1 MHQFLIHLAWRRT
14 GLLLA
19 VAALL
24 SACGSVQ
31 NVPVRDRE
39 SPAGAVRASWHGG
52 ARDAGR
58 ASGPGVEIGYEY
70 YTARDT
76 QSLAAGQSVVLEGGS
91 FFGPDTLRHRARL
104 QYGYVAYNHR
114 FRFGEHF
121 ELEPFVGAARVRMR
135 LQTTPGS
142 GGTVTTVDDHR
153 TGVIGGVTPR
163 WRFNPW
169 LGVEAR
175 LSYLGASAWASG
187 ETYELALVLNPVPQ
201 LALRLGV
208 SDRRHDI
215 ESVVPGGTSEV
226 NLRARGPMAT
236 LQLDF

>member
-1 MHQFLIHLAWRRT
+1 MHQTLSHVARLRH
-14 GLLLA
+14 GLLLML
-19 VAALL
+19 AALL

-39 SPAGAVRASWHGG
+39 SPVGAVRASWHGG

-58 ASGPGVEIGYEY
+58 PSGPGVEVGYEY

-76 QSLAAGQSVVLEGGS
+76 QALGAGQSVVLEGGS
-91 FFGPDTLRHRARL
+91 FVGPDVLQHRARL

-121 ELEPFVGAARVRMR
+121 ELEPFIGAARVRMR
-135 LQTTPGS
+135 LQTTPG
-142 GGTVTTVDDHR
+142 GGATVTTVDDRR
-153 TGVIGGVTPR
+153 TGAIGGVTPR
-163 WRFNPW
+163 WRFNSW

-187 ETYELALVLNPVPQ
+187 ETYELALVLNPAP
-201 LALRLGV
+201 
-208 SDRRHDI
+208 
-215 ESVVPGGTSEV
+215 
-226 NLRARGPMAT
+226 
-236 LQLDF
+236 